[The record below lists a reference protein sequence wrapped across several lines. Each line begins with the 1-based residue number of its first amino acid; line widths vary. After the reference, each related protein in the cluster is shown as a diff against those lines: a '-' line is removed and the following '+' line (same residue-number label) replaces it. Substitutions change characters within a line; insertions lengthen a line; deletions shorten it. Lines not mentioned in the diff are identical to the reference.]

1 MKRDIDDYRKRLL
14 IIVSCLFIGIISMTL
29 VYAALATTLNIT
41 GRADVTA
48 SSFRVEISR
57 ASDEEMREF
66 VDGDDLV
73 KIDGNFA
80 FYGDAKVI
88 HRGEISSSGVKN
100 IDLSVV
106 KPGDAVGGVFKITN
120 TGSLPVIYTGVNLFE
135 LNYSSLSNNS
145 SDIEWARNNV
155 SLGYDVS
162 DKEDTL
168 EENEV
173 ICPGESF
180 YVLLFLEVNS
190 DASTLPSDGLELT
203 NFGMDLSFGQ
213 ADSNSCNN

>member
-1 MKRDIDDYRKRLL
+1 MKRDIEDYKKRLL

-41 GRADVTA
+41 GKTEITA

-66 VDGDDLV
+66 ADGDDLV

-80 FYGDAKVI
+80 VYGDAKVI
-88 HRGEISSSGVKN
+88 HRGDISSSGVKN

-106 KPGDAVGGVFKITN
+106 KPGDEIVGVFKITN

-155 SLGYDVS
+155 SIGFDFNYR
-162 DKEDTL
+162 DTVL
-168 EENEV
+168 EENDV
-173 ICPGESF
+173 ICSGESVF
-180 YVLLFLEVNS
+180 VLLILEV
-190 DASTLPSDGLELT
+190 DQEATTLPSGSVELS
-203 NFGMDLSFGQ
+203 NFGIDLSFGQ
-213 ADSNSCNN
+213 ADSSSCS